1 MVGGG
6 ANYSWEIH
14 ELEEMYSEIFGGA
27 CNCGNN
33 CMFAIFLRGGGETG
47 AKYHLYSDRKLD
59 STNSSYDYG
68 WDNDLQKYVKNKLP
82 SPQISYRTNY
92 VEFKSDLCFGYPGN
106 KTPD

>member
-27 CNCGNN
+27 SNCGNN

-47 AKYHLYSDRKLD
+47 AKYHLYSDQQIESHHLTFPRHPSHQLPIPLGFL
-59 STNSSYDYG
+59 SFYDT
-68 WDNDLQKYVKNKLP
+68 L
-82 SPQISYRTNY
+82 IRNY
-92 VEFKSDLCFGYPGN
+92 SLLFMILTAMTFSLLI
-106 KTPD
+106 